1 MQPFVP
7 SAMPHPIPQGASLP
21 HPETLLAPQAAIDVS
36 FIIPVYNEVENVDAL
51 IREVAQTGYRLN
63 RSFEIVIVDDGS
75 KDGTVTALRHLAE
88 EFPQLNIVC
97 LKRNYGQ
104 TAATSAGFHHARG
117 KYFVTLDGDLQNDP
131 AQVPEIIQMLEDENL
146 DIVCGWRKHRQDKA
160 LTRKLPS
167 MIANRIIG
175 STTGV
180 KIHDYGCS
188 LKVYRSEVAKEVPL
202 YGEMHRFIPALASID
217 GAVIKEIPV
226 NHRPRIAGT
235 SKYGLSRTFKVVL
248 DLMTVL
254 FLKRFLTRPLQL
266 FGRMGLT
273 FLFGG
278 SLLLVYLMVD
288 KLLFHHDIGTRP
300 LLTLGVLL
308 FITGIQL
315 ISTGLIAE
323 IQSRTYFESQNK
335 QIFKVREVIQATQN
349 NLNTSTSQ

>member
-1 MQPFVP
+1 MVTPQTDATA
-7 SAMPHPIPQGASLP
+7 AMKP
-21 HPETLLAPQAAIDVS
+21 AIDVS

-51 IREVAQTGYRLN
+51 IREVAQTGYKLN

-75 KDGTVTALRHLAE
+75 KDGTVNALRQLAQ

-131 AQVPEIIQMLEDENL
+131 AQVPEIIQMLEAENL

-175 STTGV
+175 ATTGV
-180 KIHDYGCS
+180 RIHDYGCS

-217 GAVIKEIPV
+217 GAVIKEVPV
-226 NHRPRIAGT
+226 NHRPRVAGT

-248 DLMTVL
+248 DLLTVL

-266 FGRMGLT
+266 FGRIGLT
-273 FLFGG
+273 FFGG
-278 SLLLVYLMVD
+278 GCLLLTYLMID
-288 KLLFHHDIGTRP
+288 KLVFQHDIGNRP
-300 LLTLGVLL
+300 LLTLGVLM

-323 IQSRTYFESQNK
+323 VQARTYFESQNK
-335 QIFKVREVIQATQN
+335 QIFKVREVIQSTQDS
-349 NLNTSTSQ
+349 LGAASVQ

>member
-1 MQPFVP
+1 MKQFASHPTPSNYASQELDALAVPQPSV
-7 SAMPHPIPQGASLP
+7 
-21 HPETLLAPQAAIDVS
+21 EVS

-75 KDGTVTALRHLAE
+75 RDGTVSALKHLTT
-88 EFPQLNIVC
+88 EFPQLNVVC

-131 AQVPEIIQMLEDENL
+131 AQVPEIIDMLEAENL
-146 DIVCGWRKHRQDKA
+146 DIICGWRKHRQDKA

-175 STTGV
+175 ATTGV

-217 GAVIKEIPV
+217 GAVIKEVPV
-226 NHRPRIAGT
+226 NHRPRVAGT

-248 DLMTVL
+248 DLLTVL

-266 FGRMGLT
+266 FGRIGLS
-273 FLFGG
+273 FLGGG
-278 SLLLVYLMVD
+278 SLVLTYLLLD
-288 KLLFHHDIGTRP
+288 KLIFQHDIGSRP

-323 IQSRTYFESQNK
+323 IQARTYFESQNK
-335 QIFKVREVIQATQN
+335 QIFKVREVIQHVPDSLGVTTAH
-349 NLNTSTSQ
+349 

>member
-1 MQPFVP
+1 MKQTLSNTMPSSYSNSELDGLHTPQPAV
-7 SAMPHPIPQGASLP
+7 
-21 HPETLLAPQAAIDVS
+21 DVS

-75 KDGTVTALRHLAE
+75 KDGTVQALRHLSD
-88 EFPQLNIVC
+88 EFPQLRVVC
-97 LKRNYGQ
+97 LKRNFGQ
-104 TAATSAGFHHARG
+104 TAATSAGFRYARG

-131 AQVPEIIQMLEDENL
+131 AQVPEIIDMLENEHL

-188 LKVYRSEVAKEVPL
+188 LKVYRAEVAKEVPL

-217 GAVIKEIPV
+217 GAVIKEVPV
-226 NHRPRIAGT
+226 NHRPRVAGS
-235 SKYGLSRTFKVVL
+235 SKYGLSRTFKVIL
-248 DLMTVL
+248 DLLTVL
-254 FLKRFLTRPLQL
+254 FLKRFLTRPLHV
-266 FGRMGLT
+266 FGRAGLAFFFAGT
-273 FLFGG
+273 
-278 SLLLVYLMVD
+278 LLLAYLVVD
-288 KLLFHHDIGTRP
+288 KLAFHHDIGTRP
-300 LLTLGVLL
+300 LLTLGVLM
-308 FITGIQL
+308 FMTGIQL

-323 IQSRTYFESQNK
+323 IQARTYFESQDK
-335 QIFKVREVIQATQN
+335 PIFKVREIIQHDPIS
-349 NLNTSTSQ
+349 LSQPANH

>member
-1 MQPFVP
+1 MNQFTSHALSPDITACELDAPDVMRAP
-7 SAMPHPIPQGASLP
+7 KAS
-21 HPETLLAPQAAIDVS
+21 IDVS

-88 EFPQLNIVC
+88 EFPQLRIVC

-104 TAATSAGFHHARG
+104 TPATSAGFHYARG

-131 AQVPEIIQMLEDENL
+131 AQVPEIIAMLEAENL

-188 LKVYRSEVAKEVPL
+188 LKVYRAEVAKEVPL

-217 GAVIKEIPV
+217 GAVIKEVPV

-248 DLMTVL
+248 DLLTVL

-273 FLFGG
+273 FLFLGG
-278 SLLLVYLMVD
+278 LVLTYLMFD
-288 KLLFHHDIGTRP
+288 KILFGHNIGTRP
-300 LLTLGVLL
+300 LLPLGVLM

-323 IQSRTYFESQNK
+323 IQARTYFESQNK
-335 QIFKVREVIQATQN
+335 PIFKVREVIQHAPE
-349 NLNTSTSQ
+349 NLGVTALH

>member
-1 MQPFVP
+1 MPQTVP
-7 SAMPHPIPQGASLP
+7 SSISHSFTGS
-21 HPETLLAPQAAIDVS
+21 ESELAPTNKASIDVS

-88 EFPQLNIVC
+88 EFPQLQIVC

-104 TAATSAGFHHARG
+104 TPATSAGFHHARG

-175 STTGV
+175 ATTGV
-180 KIHDYGCS
+180 RIHDYGCS

-217 GAVIKEIPV
+217 GAVIKEVPV

-248 DLMTVL
+248 DLLTVL

-266 FGRMGLT
+266 FGRLGLT
-273 FLFGG
+273 FLGIG
-278 SLLLVYLMVD
+278 ILSLTYLVVD

-300 LLTLGVLL
+300 LLTLGVLS

-335 QIFKVREVIQATQN
+335 QIFKVREIIQSTQDSLGAATVQ
-349 NLNTSTSQ
+349 